1 MNGIR
6 RAELSDLEDVVRLL
20 ESFPEDIELPDIDWQ
35 DARRAFP
42 ELIEGERGLIFLSEK
57 DGELAALL
65 ALSFSYVLRFGG
77 EYALIED
84 LIVDKHYR
92 GRGLA
97 SPLLQAGFEEARR
110 RGCRE
115 IQVNGAS
122 EEGLPVYMK
131 NGMHLAGKHL
141 KLSL

>member
-1 MNGIR
+1 MNEIR
-6 RAELSDLEDVVRLL
+6 KAKLSDLEDVIRLL
-20 ESFPEDIELPDIDWQ
+20 ESFPADIELPDVDWQ

-42 ELIEGERGLIFLSEK
+42 ELVEGKKGLVFLSLE
-57 DGELAALL
+57 DGNLAALL
-65 ALSFSYVLRFGG
+65 AISFSYVLRFGG

-84 LIVDKHYR
+84 LIVDERYR

-97 SPLLQAGFEEARR
+97 SPLLQTGFEAARQ
-110 RGCRE
+110 RGCKE

-131 NGMHLAGKHL
+131 NGAHLAGKHL
-141 KLSL
+141 KCFL